1 MKGLTLLNLIIAFI
15 LIFFSGYIL
24 GLGHSQSIDIRSKII
39 HLQ

>member
-15 LIFFSGYIL
+15 LIFASGYIL
-24 GLGHSQSIDIRSKII
+24 GLGHSQPIDVRSKII